1 MKEKKEDAN
10 YYLSCALGG
19 ALSCGLTHTAIVP
32 IDIAKCRMQVYPDKF
47 RGLVPALSKIVKDEG
62 IKALILGWTPTLIGY
77 SAQGALKYSLYE
89 YFKDFYSAKAGE
101 VKKESHKGLIWLGAS
116 ATAEFFADIALCPME
131 MIKLKMQTC
140 LRSEPSWSNSFIRS
154 ASNMYK
160 YRSETKFPFGSIKP
174 LWSRQLPY
182 TMAKFYFFER
192 INQLFYDK
200 VFTKP
205 KELYSKKSQLGITF
219 LSGYLSGIICA
230 AVSHPADTI
239 ISQLGKAT
247 YSTSRGINILSIV
260 SEVGFRNLCTAG
272 LGTRMIMIGTLTG
285 MQWWVYDS
293 FKTVIGLD
301 TSGKSRAQKYQVKTK
316 QSP

>member
-1 MKEKKEDAN
+1 MGEKKKNVN
-10 YYLSCALGG
+10 YYLSCAVGG

-32 IDIAKCRMQVYPDKF
+32 VDVAKCRMQVYPERF
-47 RGLVPALSKIVKDEG
+47 RGLVPTLSRIVRYEG
-62 IKALILGWTPTLIGY
+62 ARSLTLGWLPTLLGY

-89 YFKDFYSAKAGE
+89 YFKNLYSARTRGAEEGPRR
-101 VKKESHKGLIWLGAS
+101 GLVWLGAS

-131 MIKLKMQTC
+131 MIKLSMQTS
-140 LRSEPSWSNSFIRS
+140 LRSEPRSGSLIRS
-154 ASNMYK
+154 AASMYRR
-160 YRSETKFPFGSIKP
+160 RSETKFPFGSIRP

-192 INQLFYDK
+192 INQLFYER

-239 ISQLGKAT
+239 ISQLGKAPHNA
-247 YSTSRGINILSIV
+247 SSGVNIWSIIRGMGL
-260 SEVGFRNLCTAG
+260 RNLCTAG

-293 FKTVIGLD
+293 FKTIIGLD
-301 TSGKSRAQKYQVKTK
+301 TSGQART
-316 QSP
+316 QSKVHT

>member
-1 MKEKKEDAN
+1 MKEETKNVK
-10 YYLSCALGG
+10 YYLNCALGG

-32 IDIAKCRMQVYPDKF
+32 IDVAKCRIQVYPDRF
-47 RGLVPALSKIVKDEG
+47 RGLIPTLSKLVKNEG
-62 IKALILGWTPTLIGY
+62 LKTLRLGWAPTLVGY

-89 YFKDFYSAKAGE
+89 YFKDLYSSKIKT
-101 VKKESHKGLIWLGAS
+101 VNKKSYKGLIWLSAS

-131 MIKLKMQTC
+131 MVKLKMQTC
-140 LRSEPSWSNSFIRS
+140 LRPHTRSNSFLRS
-154 ASNMYK
+154 VSNMYK

-200 VFTKP
+200 IFTKP
-205 KELYSKKSQLGITF
+205 KALYSKKSQLGITF

-239 ISQLGKAT
+239 ISQLGKTA
-247 YSTSRGINILSIV
+247 YNTSKRINILSIIK
-260 SEVGFRNLCTAG
+260 EIGLKNLCTAG
-272 LGTRMIMIGTLTG
+272 LGTRIIMIGTLTG

-293 FKTVIGLD
+293 FKTMIGLD
-301 TSGKSRAQKYQVKTK
+301 TSGKSKVQSQV
-316 QSP
+316 